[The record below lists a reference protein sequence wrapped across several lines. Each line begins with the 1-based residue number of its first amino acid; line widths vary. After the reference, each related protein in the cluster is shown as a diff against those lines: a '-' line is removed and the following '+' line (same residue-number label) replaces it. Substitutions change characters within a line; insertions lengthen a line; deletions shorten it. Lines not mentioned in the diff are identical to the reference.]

1 MMTRQE
7 MENFNSDKFDQN
19 NFSSK
24 KVERFFKK
32 RWVKKE
38 PSQPSTVSFR
48 QFYGWS
54 DDLPRY
60 NANTA
65 VSFEQMQEK
74 RF

>member
-1 MMTRQE
+1 MTHQE
-7 MENFNSDKFDQN
+7 KTNSNFNEFDAN
-19 NFSSK
+19 NFTSE
-24 KVERFFKK
+24 KVEEFFKN

-38 PSQPSTVSFR
+38 PSKPSTVSFR

>member
-1 MMTRQE
+1 MTTQKA
-7 MENFNSDKFDQN
+7 MENFNSNKFDQN

-32 RWVKKE
+32 RWVKKG
-38 PSQPSTVSFR
+38 PSLPSTVSFR

>member
-1 MMTRQE
+1 MTTQKA
-7 MENFNSDKFDQN
+7 MENFNSNKFDQN